1 MCNYFLNK
9 ESRLERSLRL
19 CFREF
24 VTGLTFYE
32 GAAIGFAPNLLGLCI
47 VVAKFGN
54 SDYGGGWSWLDA
66 RFTRL
71 VY

>member
-32 GAAIGFAPNLLGLCI
+32 GAAIGFAPNLLGLS
-47 VVAKFGN
+47 VVP
-54 SDYGGGWSWLDA
+54 A
-66 RFTRL
+66 RLGLKAVGKARL
-71 VY
+71 FAASAFQN